1 MSERTVLVVEDE
13 ETLQAALEYNLVKEG
28 YRVLKASQGEEAV
41 EIARRMRPNL
51 ILLDIMLPNL
61 DGLEVCRILRRE
73 MTMPIILLT
82 AKDQEIDKV
91 VGLEVGADD
100 YITKPFSI
108 REVLARVRAM
118 LRRAEMIPSSD
129 IYGRN
134 INVLSSGQLTL
145 DVKAHRVSMNGNSL
159 ELKPKEFDLLAFLM
173 ANKGLAFTRDQLLDR
188 VWGHDYVGD
197 FRTVDVH
204 IRWLREK
211 IEGEPGS
218 PRRIITIR
226 GVGYRFEE

>member
-1 MSERTVLVVEDE
+1 MPERTVLVVEDE
-13 ETLQAALEYNLVKEG
+13 ETLQAALEYNLAKEG
-28 YRVLKASQGEEAV
+28 YRVITASQGEEAV
-41 EIARRMRPNL
+41 EVARRVRPNL
-51 ILLDIMLPNL
+51 VLLDIMLPNL

-73 MTMPIILLT
+73 MTVPIIILT

-118 LRRAEMIPSSD
+118 LRRAEMVSD
-129 IYGRN
+129 TDADSKSRKI
-134 INVLSSGQLTL
+134 LTSGQLVL
-145 DVKAHRVSMNGNSL
+145 DLEAHRASINEVAL
-159 ELKPKEFDLLAFLM
+159 DLKPKEFDLLAFLM
-173 ANKGLAFTRDQLLDR
+173 AHTGRAFTRGQLLDQ
-188 VWGHDYVGD
+188 VWDHDYVGD

-218 PRRIITIR
+218 PLRIITIR
-226 GVGYRFEE
+226 GVGYRFEG